1 MPGDSARRD
10 LFGMVSETWPFQRP
24 KHEDF
29 LQIAVLKEPSNHVNH
44 SQPTNWQVR
53 GGANAFC
60 GLWRASVPNP
70 GNASGIAGTS
80 CSSAADANTRLATM
94 REGLPPGSFFSV
106 VAAGSSSFLPT
117 EAFARIRWNI
127 VWPDGQLVHVRC
139 SFCKVAWSKRFRA
152 HSLSCVSSH
161 KGTRKFNPVS
171 ELPNKSTVNAFI
183 VPDNHGSSRFP
194 KRRGTSKNEGNVGSH
209 GTYEAMNPSKTLLIT
224 QL

>member
-1 MPGDSARRD
+1 MPGDSAAVTF
-10 LFGMVSETWPFQRP
+10 LGWWVKTWPFQRP

-44 SQPTNWQVR
+44 SQPTNWHVR
-53 GGANAFC
+53 AGANAFC

-127 VWPDGQLVHVRC
+127 VWPDGQLVAWCVAACARLLGRNDFVHILCHV
-139 SFCKVAWSKRFRA
+139 SLHTKVHENSILCRSYQTRA
-152 HSLSCVSSH
+152 
-161 KGTRKFNPVS
+161 P
-171 ELPNKSTVNAFI
+171 
-183 VPDNHGSSRFP
+183 
-194 KRRGTSKNEGNVGSH
+194 
-209 GTYEAMNPSKTLLIT
+209 
-224 QL
+224 